1 VANTIGYR
9 RRKGTLAVL
18 EQLAFDVTGWRAKAV
33 EFFQLL
39 ATTQYAK
46 HIRLGNLRPD
56 LRQANALELLGGPF
70 ENDAHTAE
78 VRRIESGRGRYD
90 IPNIGLFLWRL
101 QSYPI
106 TRGTARRAGS
116 SPFPD
121 DSYTFNPLGLDEP
134 LFNLPQTEE
143 QITDLAQ
150 EVDVPAELRPRA
162 LFYELEAV
170 RQPRRTSGRD
180 IRC

>member
-134 LFNLPQTEE
+134 TSPRRSTCRPSFGRGRSSTSWRRC
-143 QITDLAQ
+143 A
-150 EVDVPAELRPRA
+150 RPRSTA
-162 LFYELEAV
+162 P
-170 RQPRRTSGRD
+170 RRPRRTSGRD